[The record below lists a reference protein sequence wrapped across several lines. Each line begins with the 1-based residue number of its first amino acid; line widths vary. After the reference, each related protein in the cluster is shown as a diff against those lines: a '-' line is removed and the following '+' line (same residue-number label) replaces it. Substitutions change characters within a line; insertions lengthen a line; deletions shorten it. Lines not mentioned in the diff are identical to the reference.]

1 MADRNP
7 VTGRERQT
15 KIFLDGVAG
24 RRPVVP
30 VDPDRLAAAAREV
43 MSEVAWAYIA
53 GGAGSERTMRS
64 NRQAFDRFRIVPRML
79 AGVEERQVGV
89 ELFGRR
95 LETPLLLA
103 PVGVLEM
110 VDEEADRAVA
120 RAAAARGV
128 PMIFSNQA
136 SVAMEAC
143 AAAMDEVSSGAPRFF
158 QLYWSTSDELVASF
172 LERAEACGCDAIVLT
187 LDTTLLGWRPQDL
200 DLASLPFFEG
210 RGIAQYTSD
219 PVFLKSLDEPLTET
233 SDDVPKPAL
242 TPATL
247 KTAALQ
253 MARFPGSLSD
263 KLSGRAKAAVQRFL
277 ATYSRPSLSWEN
289 LAWLRENTSLPIV
302 LKGIL
307 HADDARRALDHGV
320 DGLYVSNH
328 GGRQVD
334 GSIGALD
341 ALPGIVEAVGDA
353 LPVIFDSGVR
363 SGGDVAKALAL
374 GATAVGVGRP
384 FVYGLALAGERGV
397 GAVLDDILAELDL
410 TLALSGCSSIGELRR
425 EGLAPAP
432 ARAS

>member
-210 RGIAQYTSD
+210 RGIAQYTSV
-219 PVFLKSLDEPLTET
+219 PVFL
-233 SDDVPKPAL
+233 
-242 TPATL
+242 
-247 KTAALQ
+247 
-253 MARFPGSLSD
+253 
-263 KLSGRAKAAVQRFL
+263 
-277 ATYSRPSLSWEN
+277 
-289 LAWLRENTSLPIV
+289 
-302 LKGIL
+302 
-307 HADDARRALDHGV
+307 
-320 DGLYVSNH
+320 
-328 GGRQVD
+328 
-334 GSIGALD
+334 
-341 ALPGIVEAVGDA
+341 
-353 LPVIFDSGVR
+353 
-363 SGGDVAKALAL
+363 
-374 GATAVGVGRP
+374 
-384 FVYGLALAGERGV
+384 
-397 GAVLDDILAELDL
+397 
-410 TLALSGCSSIGELRR
+410 
-425 EGLAPAP
+425 
-432 ARAS
+432 